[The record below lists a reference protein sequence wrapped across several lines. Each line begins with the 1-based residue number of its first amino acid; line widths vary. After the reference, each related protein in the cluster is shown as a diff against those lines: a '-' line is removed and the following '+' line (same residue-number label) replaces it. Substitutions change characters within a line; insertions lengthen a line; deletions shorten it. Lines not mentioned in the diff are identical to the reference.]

1 MWFFLQ
7 TALTLF
13 NTFKL
18 TLLLCAQFPPFAMT
32 LCNEI
37 SFYRSINL
45 SVYRLICF
53 YFASFCL
60 ASICFVS
67 NVLKIEIF
75 MLITMKSGDL
85 ISRCIVLS
93 KQNPARSRQLARTS
107 LFYSPAQP
115 SALSQFHPV
124 PSTLLLNILRPLC
137 GVRSRGLVE
146 YPTTVLS
153 ECWVPELM
161 RL

>member
-37 SFYRSINL
+37 SLYQSIGL
-45 SVYRLICF
+45 SAAVYLYLLRLLLPRIDL
-53 YFASFCL
+53 FCL
-60 ASICFVS
+60 ECAQNWNIHV
-67 NVLKIEIF
+67 NHNEIRRF
-75 MLITMKSGDL
+75 NFPLHSVIKAKSRQ
-85 ISRCIVLS
+85 ISL
-93 KQNPARSRQLARTS
+93 ARSHFP
-107 LFYSPAQP
+107 FYSPAQP

-124 PSTLLLNILRPLC
+124 PSTLLLLDILRPLC